1 MGLPDVGNEIVILKV
16 GGFCGQAD
24 LERVYMYMFN
34 LITKMNVIER

>member
-16 GGFCGQAD
+16 GGFRGQAD